1 MNSNFQNESYFRID
15 KEKDILL
22 IIRKIS
28 DDIIEKINIENI
40 ESKIFHLIIDMDDLS
55 KKITVEKKVLLPIYI
70 LHLKI

>member
-40 ESKIFHLIIDMDDLS
+40 ENKIFHLIIDMDDLS
-55 KKITVEKKVLLPIYI
+55 KKITVVKKELLPIYI
-70 LHLKI
+70 IHLKI